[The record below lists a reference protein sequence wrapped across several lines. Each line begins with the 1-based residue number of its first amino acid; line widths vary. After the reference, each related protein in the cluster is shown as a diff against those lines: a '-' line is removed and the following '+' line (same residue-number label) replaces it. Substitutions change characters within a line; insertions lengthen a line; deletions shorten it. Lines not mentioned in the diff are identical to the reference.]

1 MRVVYIFVHNSK
13 YRNICIYHYIYVNII
28 VYIYIYI
35 YIIVHIYIFFIDT
48 DIDIDIYAQRLGFA
62 QALQR
67 RGSAFPIKC
76 CCNFTLNWEDQKELA
91 KIGIRPP
98 LNSTFH
104 WEDQRRY

>member
-1 MRVVYIFVHNSK
+1 MRVVYIFVHHYK
-13 YRNICIYHYIYVNII
+13 YRNIFIYHYIYVNII
-28 VYIYIYI
+28 VYIYI
-35 YIIVHIYIFFIDT
+35 IVHIYIFIDT
-48 DIDIDIYAQRLGFA
+48 DIDIDIDIDIYAQRLGFA

>member
-1 MRVVYIFVHNSK
+1 M
-13 YRNICIYHYIYVNII
+13 YV
-28 VYIYIYI
+28 IYIYI
-35 YIIVHIYIFFIDT
+35 Y
-48 DIDIDIYAQRLGFA
+48 IYAQRLGFA